1 MDALNKRTAAASVDN
16 KPKAHFRTKDIS
28 VKRIYSSSMN
38 FYSMPDIEELA
49 ATILAVGLLENI
61 TVVYEP
67 SDAGEYRIIAGER
80 RWRALRL
87 LVDKGHKDFE
97 TVTCQIKTPA
107 EQHEEMVQLIIA
119 NAYRIKTP
127 ADILEEERQLKASL
141 QYMKDNGLTLQ
152 GYQLDSGRLRDVIAA
167 IMNMS
172 ATKVAQIESINNNL
186 IPEFAKEF
194 KEGRLTLSAAYE
206 ISGMEETEQQGLLTR
221 HAENGLTLKEVKEAK
236 AQARQE
242 STQERTAAAQTD
254 ERQPPDKLT
263 ADTSERVTE
272 AHSAENKPTEKQAAP
287 APEITK
293 LTAAEMQEFDKQMER
308 VAEQA
313 AETTTVKKKLHLSP
327 SEFQRIVDGGKPY
340 IITKNDKYSQN
351 EVIALIEYKNMRA
364 TGNQRDAVILYM
376 DTESTSSALSE
387 GYCVLGVKLVQNVAE
402 TAKEAGQ
409 EAGQAAAQP
418 IAEYGA

>member
-49 ATILAVGLLENI
+49 ATILAVGLLENM

-141 QYMKDNGLTLQ
+141 QYMRDNGLTLQ

-172 ATKVAQIESINNNL
+172 ATKIAQIESINNNL

-242 STQERTAAAQTD
+242 STAAAQT
-254 ERQPPDKLT
+254 EEKEPPDKLT

-272 AHSAENKPTEKQAAP
+272 AHSAENKPTENQAAP

-293 LTAAEMQEFDKQMER
+293 LSDAEMQEFDKQMER

-313 AETTTVKKKLHLSP
+313 AKTTPVKKKLHLSP
-327 SEFQRIVDGGKPY
+327 SEFRRIVDGGKPY
-340 IITKNDKYSQN
+340 IITKNDKYREN
-351 EVIALIEYKNMRA
+351 EVIALIEYKNKRA
-364 TGNQRDAVILYM
+364 TGNQCDAVILYM

-387 GYCVLGVKLVQNVAE
+387 GYCVIGVKLVQNVAE
-402 TAKEAGQ
+402 AAKEAGQ
-409 EAGQAAAQP
+409 EAGQGAAQP
-418 IAEYGA
+418 VAKYGA